1 MLRIGILGAARVAPM
16 AILEPGARRK
26 DVEVVAVAAE
36 RPGSAAAFASQ
47 HGIRKAYSRYEDL
60 IADAGIDLIYNAL
73 PPHRHAALS
82 IMALESG
89 KHVLCEKPFAMNAAE
104 ARQMAETGERVGRR
118 VIEAFH
124 DRHHPVFL
132 HLLDLAASG
141 RLGRIRFLKGVFNHT
156 IQNAAGEFR
165 HSPAQG
171 GGALMD
177 LGCYPLHW
185 CRSLVNEEPEIISAA
200 AVVTASGVDEEI
212 TARLAFPCG
221 VEAEIEARMS
231 PGWHMHARFEIEAE
245 RGSVVLVNS
254 LLPHRGHSVIERLDG
269 RLKEH
274 TVAGGTTFD
283 YQLDM
288 VVRAITEGGPV
299 PTEGSG
305 PVGNMTAIDA
315 VYAAAG
321 MSPRGT

>member
-16 AILEPGARRK
+16 AILEPAARRK

-36 RPGSAAAFASQ
+36 RPGSAAGFARE
-47 HGIRKAYSRYEDL
+47 HGIRKAYSRYEEL
-60 IADAGIDLIYNAL
+60 IADPGIDLIYNAL

-104 ARQMAETGERVGRR
+104 ARQMAETGERMGRK

-132 HLLDLAASG
+132 HLLDLAGSG

-156 IQNAAGEFR
+156 VPATAGEFR
-165 HSPAQG
+165 HSPGQG

-185 CRSLVNEEPEIISAA
+185 CRSLLNEEPEVISAT
-200 AVVTASGVDEEI
+200 AVITPAGVDEDI
-212 TARLAFPCG
+212 TARLAFPSG

-231 PGWHMHARFEIEAE
+231 PTWDLHARFEVETE

-254 LLPHRGHSVIERLDG
+254 LLPHRGHSVVERIDG

-274 TVAGGTTFD
+274 TLAGGTTFD
-283 YQLDM
+283 YQLEM
-288 VVRAITEGGPV
+288 VVRAITDGDPV

-315 VYAAAG
+315 IYAAAG
-321 MSPRGT
+321 MPPRRT